1 MQTNTA
7 KSVHTTGYSTHY
19 KASIQG
25 GLLHALQGPSPKR
38 IVSSTAQDVVYHRSE
53 GITNSTIQSIKVP
66 YICIFVKLFFD
77 FSKHYYCDISRNIQ
91 FMLYRWKYGNV
102 FLSNV
107 FRFLRAL
114 TKRLIYSRLFAPP
127 CRSKAK
133 LGTCHSLASI
143 YDQAS
148 PKLANNVILSAAKD
162 DRAVLPCA
170 LWPTRAHVWLRLM
183 PITSDTKGSY
193 ESCSCLLLQRIPPN
207 IKVA

>member
-1 MQTNTA
+1 MDI
-7 KSVHTTGYSTHY
+7 HTHY
-19 KASIQG
+19 G
-25 GLLHALQGPSPKR
+25 FFYTLQGFYPRGIILRAPRPLSKEDCEQYHSRHSLPETRGDYEQHNPK
-38 IVSSTAQDVVYHRSE
+38 Y
-53 GITNSTIQSIKVP
+53 NSTIDVCLCQA
-66 YICIFVKLFFD
+66 FFD
-77 FSKHYYCDISRNIQ
+77 FSKHYYCDISRNMEIL
-91 FMLYRWKYGNV
+91 FYRWKYGNV